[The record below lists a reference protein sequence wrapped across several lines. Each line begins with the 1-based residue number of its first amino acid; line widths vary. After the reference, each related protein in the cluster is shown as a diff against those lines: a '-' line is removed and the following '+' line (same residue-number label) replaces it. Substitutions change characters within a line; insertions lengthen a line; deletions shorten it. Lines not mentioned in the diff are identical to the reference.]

1 MMTTIL
7 NAANNDKVRRCMT
20 MVTAALALLLVGVFT
35 IGRFP
40 VNIDGEN
47 HSVLPIY
54 FVLVGLFLGVI
65 GIGFTGFKSTLCD
78 KTANRRFIV
87 IMILLALA
95 ANVAMVPL
103 SVPDG
108 KFHLA
113 STMNVSNGI
122 LSMIPGLSGLAGK
135 VPPDLLTVKPFGDG
149 SYTWEFWN
157 VWRHSVLV
165 PDGGVYINE
174 GGGSAIAYVIPAI
187 GVSIARILHLPYQLI
202 VLSGRWCNFAF
213 FLVCVSCAC
222 RMTPELT
229 KAFRAICILPA
240 TVLLA
245 CSYSYDVWNLAFCF
259 LIVSY
264 CVKLSKMDQVTIKD
278 LFPFA
283 IFTILLIPVKL
294 IYFVLAGCIFMVK
307 PSRIHHKKR
316 LLVATLIFILV
327 LVAVLML
334 TRGAEAISDLQGNFD
349 PRSGLTEETSFS
361 LRYVL
366 RNPWKTFLVYSKT
379 IFLFGGIHLVRS
391 VTGEDFGAFLPSIL
405 SFAILV
411 IFVMIEAGALDT
423 QKVGKRRILIS
434 WLIFLLGVLIVLTSF
449 LMIYTEIPENEV
461 TAISG
466 VQGRYYLPLYVLLPL
481 MLAPVRQ
488 QLTLNKGSINE
499 HTTDKLQMALAI
511 LSMLTSIC
519 RFVGLMLAPELRFQ
533 IIR

>member
-1 MMTTIL
+1 MTTIL

-54 FVLVGLFLGVI
+54 FVLMGLFLGVI

-78 KTANRRFIV
+78 KTANRRFIAL
-87 IMILLALA
+87 MILLALA

-108 KFHLA
+108 EFHFA
-113 STMNVSNGI
+113 SAMNVSNRI
-122 LSMIPGLSGLAGK
+122 LFMIPGLSGLAGK
-135 VPPDLLTVKPFGDG
+135 VPADLLTMQSFGDG
-149 SYTWEFWN
+149 TYTWEFWN

-229 KAFRAICILPA
+229 KAFRAICLLPA
-240 TVLLA
+240 TVWIA

-264 CVKLSKMDQVTIKD
+264 CVKLSRMSRVTIKE
-278 LFPFA
+278 LTPFA
-283 IFTILLIPVKL
+283 VFTILLIPVKL

-307 PSRIHHKKR
+307 SSKIQHKKR
-316 LLVATLIFILV
+316 MLAVALFF
-327 LVAVLML
+327 VAVLAMIFMQ
-334 TRGAEAISDLQGNFD
+334 TRGMEVVSNLQGDFD

-361 LRYVL
+361 LGYIV
-366 RNPWKTFLVYSKT
+366 RNPWRTFLVYVKT
-379 IFLFGGIHLVRS
+379 IFLSGGTYLIKS
-391 VTGEDFGAFLPSIL
+391 VTGENYGVYLPSIL
-405 SFAILV
+405 SFVILAIFIV
-411 IFVMIEAGALDT
+411 IEAGSLDS
-423 QKVGKRRILIS
+423 GKIGSRKPMIS
-434 WLIFLLGVLIVLTSF
+434 WLIFLPGALLVLTSF
-449 LMIYTEIPENEV
+449 LMIYTEIPENEI
-461 TAISG
+461 TAIGG
-466 VQGRYYLPLYVLLPL
+466 VQGRYFLPLYVLLPF
-481 MLAPVRQ
+481 MLAPVRR
-488 QLTLNKGSINE
+488 QLTQN
-499 HTTDKLQMALAI
+499 HTPLKENTVDKLLIALAI
-511 LSMLTSIC
+511 LSMFTSIC
-519 RFVGLMLAPELRFQ
+519 RFAGLVMAPELR
-533 IIR
+533 